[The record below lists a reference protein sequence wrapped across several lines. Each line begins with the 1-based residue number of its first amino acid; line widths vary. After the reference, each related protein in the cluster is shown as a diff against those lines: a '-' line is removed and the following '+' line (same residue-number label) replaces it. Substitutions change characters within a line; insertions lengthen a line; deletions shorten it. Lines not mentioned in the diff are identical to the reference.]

1 MTDRP
6 MSNRI
11 PSPDFSYAG
20 RTLRAERLPL
30 PDVAAEIGTPFY
42 CYSLAGL
49 TRSYRALEAALAGL
63 AGLPA
68 TICYA
73 LKANSNQAVIA
84 AFAQLGAGADVVSGG
99 ELRRALAAGIP
110 ADRIVFSGVGKTR
123 DEIALALRSGI
134 RQINVESE
142 AELDLI
148 SAAAT
153 EAGVTARVSLR
164 INPDVDARTHDKIST
179 GRKQDKF
186 GIAIGRTLPAYAR
199 AADLPNLTPAGLA
212 MHIGSQLLDV
222 APYRAAFGRLAE
234 QVRAL
239 RAAGH
244 EVTSLDLG
252 GGVGITYR
260 DEAPPRFE
268 DYAAVVRETVGGL
281 GCELVFEPG
290 RSLVGNA
297 GILVARVLYVKDSG
311 IRPIAVVDA
320 AMNDLARPA
329 MYDAYHAI
337 VPVTQPQNSPDWVE
351 MDVVGPICESGD
363 TFAVARRLPPLV
375 PGDLV
380 AFGSA
385 GAYGSVMSSAYN
397 SRPPAPEVLVSGA
410 RLAVVRARQT
420 VDDLIRQESVPDWL
434 GSA

>member
-1 MTDRP
+1 MTDRV
-6 MSNRI
+6 
-11 PSPDFSYAG
+11 PSPDFTYAG
-20 RTLRAERLPL
+20 ATLCAEALPL
-30 PDVAAEIGTPFY
+30 SGIAADVGTPFY
-42 CYSLAGL
+42 CYALAGL
-49 TRSYRALEAALAGL
+49 TRNYRALEAAL

-73 LKANSNQAVIA
+73 LKANSNQAVVA
-84 AFAQLGAGADVVSGG
+84 AFAGLGAGADVVSGG
-99 ELRRALAAGIP
+99 ELRRALAAGVP
-110 ADRIVFSGVGKTR
+110 ADRIVFSGVGKTQE
-123 DEIALALRSGI
+123 EIALALRSGI
-134 RQINVESE
+134 LQLNAESE

-148 SAAAT
+148 SAVAAG
-153 EAGVTARVSLR
+153 AGVTARVSLR

-186 GIAIGRTLPAYAR
+186 GIAIDRTLPAYAR
-199 AADLPNLTPAGLA
+199 AAELPNLAPAGLA
-212 MHIGSQLLDV
+212 MHIGSQLLSL

-244 EVTSLDLG
+244 AVHCLDLG

-260 DEAPPRFE
+260 DEAPPRFG

-281 GCELVFEPG
+281 GCDLMFEPG
-290 RSLVGNA
+290 RSMIGNA
-297 GILVARVLYVKDSG
+297 GVLVARVLYIKDG
-311 IRPIAVVDA
+311 GVRPVAVVDA

-329 MYDAYHAI
+329 MYGAYHAI
-337 VPVTQPQNSPDWVE
+337 VPVTQPQNSPDCVE
-351 MDVVGPICESGD
+351 TDVVGPICESGD
-363 TFAVARRLPPLV
+363 TFAVARSLPPLA

-397 SRPPAPEVLVSGA
+397 SRPPAPEVLVSGE
-410 RLAVVRARQT
+410 RCAVVRARQT
-420 VDDLIRQESVPDWL
+420 VDDLIRQEAVPDWL
-434 GSA
+434 EPPAPIGNSA

>member
-1 MTDRP
+1 MTDRV
-6 MSNRI
+6 
-11 PSPDFSYAG
+11 PSPDFSYSG
-20 RTLRAERLPL
+20 GSLCAEGLAL
-30 PDVAAEIGTPFY
+30 SGIAAEVGTPFY

-49 TRSYRALEAALAGL
+49 TRNYRALESAL

-84 AFAQLGAGADVVSGG
+84 AFAKMGAGADVVSGG

-110 ADRIVFSGVGKTR
+110 AGRIVFSGVGKTR
-123 DEIALALRSGI
+123 EEIALALRSGI
-134 RQINVESE
+134 LQLNAESE
-142 AELDLI
+142 AELDAI
-148 SAAAT
+148 SAAAV
-153 EAGVTARVSLR
+153 EAGVAARVSLR
-164 INPDVDARTHDKIST
+164 INPDIDARTHDKIST

-186 GIAIGRTLPAYAR
+186 GIAIDRTVPAYAR
-199 AADLPNLTPAGLA
+199 ATALPNLAPAGLA
-212 MHIGSQLLDV
+212 VHIGSQLLSL

-244 EVTSLDLG
+244 TVRCLDLG

-268 DYAAVVRETVGGL
+268 DYAATVRDTVGDL
-281 GCELVFEPG
+281 DCDLMFEPG
-290 RSLVGNA
+290 RSMVGNA
-297 GILVARVLYVKDSG
+297 GILVARVLYVKDG
-311 IRPIAVVDA
+311 GVRPIAVVDA

-329 MYDAYHAI
+329 MYGAYHTV
-337 VPVTQPQNSPDWVE
+337 VPVTQPQKSPDWVE
-351 MDVVGPICESGD
+351 MDIVGPICESGD
-363 TFAVARRLPPLV
+363 TFAVARSLPPLA

-397 SRPPAPEVLVSGA
+397 SRPPAPEVLVSGDRFA
-410 RLAVVRARQT
+410 IVRARQT
-420 VDDLIRQESVPDWL
+420 VEDMIRPDTVPDWL
-434 GSA
+434 EAPPAIEGAA

>member
-1 MTDRP
+1 MTDRV
-6 MSNRI
+6 
-11 PSPDFSYAG
+11 PSPDFTYAG
-20 RTLRAERLPL
+20 GTLCAEALPL
-30 PDVAAEIGTPFY
+30 SGIAAEVGTPFY

-49 TRSYRALEAALAGL
+49 TRNYRALEAAL

-84 AFAQLGAGADVVSGG
+84 AFAGLGAGADVVSGG
-99 ELRRALAAGIP
+99 ELRRALAAGVP
-110 ADRIVFSGVGKTR
+110 AGRIVFSGVGKTQE
-123 DEIALALRSGI
+123 EIALALRSGI
-134 RQINVESE
+134 HQLNVESE

-148 SAAAT
+148 SAVAAG
-153 EAGVTARVSLR
+153 AGVTARVSLR

-186 GIAIGRTLPAYAR
+186 GIAIDRTLPAYAR
-199 AADLPNLTPAGLA
+199 AAELPNLAPSGLA
-212 MHIGSQLLDV
+212 MHIGSQLLSL

-244 EVTSLDLG
+244 DVMSLDLG

-281 GCELVFEPG
+281 GCDLMFEPG
-290 RSLVGNA
+290 RSMVGNA
-297 GILVARVLYVKDSG
+297 GVLVARVLYMKDGG
-311 IRPIAVVDA
+311 IRPVAVVDA

-329 MYDAYHAI
+329 MYGAYHAI
-337 VPVTQPQNSPDWVE
+337 VPVTQPQNSPDCVE
-351 MDVVGPICESGD
+351 TDVVGPVCESGD
-363 TFAVARRLPPLV
+363 TFAVARSLPPLA

-397 SRPPAPEVLVSGA
+397 SRPPAPEVLVSGD
-410 RLAVVRARQT
+410 RFAVVRARQT
-420 VDDLIRQESVPDWL
+420 VDDLIRQEAVPDWL
-434 GSA
+434 DAPEGA

>member
-1 MTDRP
+1 MTDRV
-6 MSNRI
+6 
-11 PSPDFSYAG
+11 PSPDFTYAG
-20 RTLRAERLPL
+20 ATLCAEALPL
-30 PDVAAEIGTPFY
+30 SGIAADVGTPFY
-42 CYSLAGL
+42 CYALAGL
-49 TRSYRALEAALAGL
+49 TRNYRALEAAL

-73 LKANSNQAVIA
+73 LKANSNQAVVA
-84 AFAQLGAGADVVSGG
+84 AFAGLGAGADVVSGG
-99 ELRRALAAGIP
+99 ELRRALAAGVP
-110 ADRIVFSGVGKTR
+110 ADRIVFSGVGKTQE
-123 DEIALALRSGI
+123 EIALALRSGI
-134 RQINVESE
+134 LQLNAESE

-148 SAAAT
+148 SAVAAG
-153 EAGVTARVSLR
+153 AGVTARVSLR

-186 GIAIGRTLPAYAR
+186 GIAIDRTLPAYAR
-199 AADLPNLTPAGLA
+199 AAELPNLAPAGLA
-212 MHIGSQLLDV
+212 MHIGSQLLSL

-244 EVTSLDLG
+244 AVHCLDLG

-260 DEAPPRFE
+260 DEAPPRFG

-281 GCELVFEPG
+281 GCDLMFEPG
-290 RSLVGNA
+290 RSMIGNA
-297 GILVARVLYVKDSG
+297 GVLVARVLYIKDG
-311 IRPIAVVDA
+311 GVRPVAVVDA

-329 MYDAYHAI
+329 MYGAYHAI
-337 VPVTQPQNSPDWVE
+337 VPVTQPQNSPDCVE
-351 MDVVGPICESGD
+351 TDVVGPICESGD
-363 TFAVARRLPPLV
+363 TFAVARSLPPLA

-397 SRPPAPEVLVSGA
+397 SRPPAPEVLVSGE
-410 RLAVVRARQT
+410 RCAVVRARQT
-420 VDDLIRQESVPDWL
+420 VDDLIRQEAVPDWL
-434 GSA
+434 EPPAPIGSSA

>member
-1 MTDRP
+1 MTDRL
-6 MSNRI
+6 
-11 PSPDFSYAG
+11 PSPDFAYAG
-20 RTLRAERLPL
+20 GALNAEALPL
-30 PDVAAEIGTPFY
+30 SAIAAQVGTPFY

-49 TRSYRALEAALAGL
+49 TRNYRALEAAL

-84 AFAQLGAGADVVSGG
+84 AFAGLGAGADVVSGG

-123 DEIALALRSGI
+123 DEIALALRAGTL
-134 RQINVESE
+134 QLNAESE
-142 AELDLI
+142 AELALI
-148 SAAAT
+148 SAVAVEAA
-153 EAGVTARVSLR
+153 VTARVSLR

-186 GIAIGRTLPAYAR
+186 GIPIDRTLPAYAR
-199 AADLPNLTPAGLA
+199 AAALPNLEPAGLA
-212 MHIGSQLLDV
+212 VHIGSQLLSV
-222 APYRAAFGRLAE
+222 APYRAAFARLAE

-244 EVTSLDLG
+244 AVRCLDLG

-260 DEAPPRFE
+260 DETPPRFE
-268 DYAAVVRETVGGL
+268 DYAAAVRETVGGL
-281 GCELVFEPG
+281 ECDLMFEPG
-290 RSLVGNA
+290 RSMVGNA
-297 GILVARVLYVKDSG
+297 GILVAQVLYLKQGG

-337 VPVTQPQNSPDWVE
+337 APVHRPQNGQDYAE

-363 TFAVARRLPPLV
+363 TFAVARSLPPLA
-375 PGDLV
+375 PGELV

-397 SRPPAPEVLVSGA
+397 SRPPAPEVLVSGD
-410 RLAVVRARQT
+410 RFAVVRARLT
-420 VDDLIRQESVPDWL
+420 IETLIGQESVPDWL
-434 GSA
+434 EPPPAIRGGA

>member
-1 MTDRP
+1 MTDRL
-6 MSNRI
+6 

-20 RTLRAERLPL
+20 GTLCAETIPL
-30 PDVAAEIGTPFY
+30 SRIAAEVGTPFY

-49 TRSYRALEAALAGL
+49 RRNYRALEAALD
-63 AGLPA
+63 GLPA
-68 TICYA
+68 TVCYA

-84 AFAQLGAGADVVSGG
+84 AFAKLGAGADVVSAG

-110 ADRIVFSGVGKTR
+110 APRIVFSGVGKTR
-123 DEIALALRSGI
+123 EEIALALRSGI
-134 RQINVESE
+134 RQLNVESE

-148 SAAAT
+148 SAVAG

-186 GIAIGRTLPAYAR
+186 GIPIDRTLPAYAR
-199 AADLPNLTPAGLA
+199 AADLPNLEPAGLA
-212 MHIGSQLLDV
+212 MHIGSQLLSV
-222 APYRAAFGRLAE
+222 APYRAAFGRLAG

-244 EVTSLDLG
+244 TVHSLDLG
-252 GGVGITYR
+252 GGIGIIYR

-268 DYAAVVRETVGGL
+268 DYAEVVRETVGGL
-281 GCELVFEPG
+281 DCDLLFEPG
-290 RSLVGNA
+290 RSMVGNA
-297 GILVARVLYVKDSG
+297 GILAARVLYVKQGG

-337 VPVTQPQNSPDWVE
+337 VPVSEPQNGPDCVE

-363 TFAVARRLPPLV
+363 TFAVARSLPPLA

-397 SRPPAPEVLVSGA
+397 SRPPAPEVMVSGD
-410 RLAVVRARQT
+410 RFAVVRARLT
-420 VDDLIRQESVPDWL
+420 IEELIRPEAVPDWL
-434 GSA
+434 EAPPTIRGAA

>member
-1 MTDRP
+1 MTDRL
-6 MSNRI
+6 

-20 RTLRAERLPL
+20 GILCAEAIPL
-30 PDVAAEIGTPFY
+30 SRIAAEVGTPVY

-49 TRSYRALEAALAGL
+49 TRNYRALEAALD
-63 AGLPA
+63 GLPA
-68 TICYA
+68 TVCYA

-84 AFAQLGAGADVVSGG
+84 AFAKLGAGADVVSAG

-110 ADRIVFSGVGKTR
+110 AHRIVFSGVGKTR
-123 DEIALALRSGI
+123 EEIALALRSGI
-134 RQINVESE
+134 RQLNAESE

-148 SAAAT
+148 SAVAG

-186 GIAIGRTLPAYAR
+186 GIPIDRTLPAYAR
-199 AADLPNLTPAGLA
+199 AADLPNLEPAGLA
-212 MHIGSQLLDV
+212 MHIGSQLLSV
-222 APYRAAFGRLAE
+222 APYRAAFGRLAG

-244 EVTSLDLG
+244 TVHSLDLG
-252 GGVGITYR
+252 GGIGIIYR

-268 DYAAVVRETVGGL
+268 DYAEVVRETVGGL
-281 GCELVFEPG
+281 DCDLLFEPG
-290 RSLVGNA
+290 RSMVGNA
-297 GILVARVLYVKDSG
+297 GILAARVLYVKRGG

-320 AMNDLARPA
+320 AMNDLARAA

-337 VPVTQPQNSPDWVE
+337 VPASEPQNGLDCVE

-363 TFAVARRLPPLV
+363 TFAVARSLPPLA

-397 SRPPAPEVLVSGA
+397 SRPPAPEVMVSGD
-410 RLAVVRARQT
+410 RFAVVRARLT
-420 VDDLIRQESVPDWL
+420 IEELIRPEAVPDWL
-434 GSA
+434 EAPPTIRGGA

>member
-1 MTDRP
+1 MTDRV
-6 MSNRI
+6 
-11 PSPDFSYAG
+11 PSPDFSYIDE
-20 RTLRAERLPL
+20 TLCAEALPL
-30 PDVAAEIGTPFY
+30 PKIAAEAGTPFY

-49 TRSYRALEAALAGL
+49 TRNYRALESALT
-63 AGLPA
+63 GLPA

-84 AFAQLGAGADVVSGG
+84 AFAKLGAGADVVSGG

-110 ADRIVFSGVGKTR
+110 AERIVFSGVGKTQA
-123 DEIALALRSGI
+123 EIALALRSGI
-134 RQINVESE
+134 HQLNAESE

-148 SAAAT
+148 SAAAV

-186 GIAIGRTLPAYAR
+186 GIAIDRTLRAYAR
-199 AADLPNLTPAGLA
+199 AAELPNLAPAGLA
-212 MHIGSQLLDV
+212 VHIGSQLLSV
-222 APYRAAFGRLAE
+222 APYRAAFGRLAD
-234 QVRAL
+234 QVRTL

-244 EVTSLDLG
+244 EVSSLDLG

-260 DEAPPRFE
+260 DEEPPRFE

-281 GCELVFEPG
+281 ECDLMFEPG
-290 RSLVGNA
+290 RSMVGNA
-297 GILVARVLYVKDSG
+297 GVLVARVLYVKDG
-311 IRPIAVVDA
+311 GVRPIAVVDA

-329 MYDAYHAI
+329 MYGAYHAV
-337 VPVTQPQNSPDWVE
+337 VPVTQPQNSPDWME

-363 TFAVARRLPPLV
+363 TFAVARSLPPLT

-397 SRPPAPEVLVSGA
+397 SRPPAPELLVSGA
-410 RLAVVRARQT
+410 RCAVVRARQT
-420 VDDLIRQESVPDWL
+420 VDELIRQEAVPDWL
-434 GSA
+434 

>member
-1 MTDRP
+1 MTDRL
-6 MSNRI
+6 

-20 RTLRAERLPL
+20 GALCAEALPL
-30 PDVAAEIGTPFY
+30 SGIAAEVGTPFY

-49 TRSYRALEAALAGL
+49 TRTYRALETAL

-68 TICYA
+68 TVCYS
-73 LKANSNQAVIA
+73 LKANSNRAVVA
-84 AFAQLGAGADVVSGG
+84 AFAAMGAGADVVSGG
-99 ELRRALAAGIP
+99 ELQRALAAGVP
-110 ADRIVFSGVGKTR
+110 PKRIVFSGVGKTR
-123 DEIALALRSGI
+123 EEIALALRSGI
-134 RQINVESE
+134 LQLNAESE

-148 SAAAT
+148 SEIAAET
-153 EAGVTARVSLR
+153 GVTARVSLR
-164 INPDVDARTHDKIST
+164 ISPDVDAHTHRKIAT

-199 AADLPNLTPAGLA
+199 AAELPNLDPVGLA
-212 MHIGSQLLDV
+212 MHIGSQLLSV

-244 EVTSLDLG
+244 AVRCLDLG
-252 GGVGITYR
+252 GGVGIVYR
-260 DEAPPRFE
+260 DEAPPGFA
-268 DYAAVVRETVGGL
+268 DYAATVRETVGGL
-281 GCELVFEPG
+281 GCDLLFEPG

-297 GILVARVLYVKDSG
+297 GILVARVLYVKDGG
-311 IRPIAVVDA
+311 IRPVTVVDA

-329 MYDAYHAI
+329 IYDAYHEI
-337 VPVTQPQNSPDWVE
+337 VPVSQPQNGPNRVE

-363 TFAVARRLPPLV
+363 TFAVARSLPPLE
-375 PGDLV
+375 PGELV

-397 SRPPAPEVLVSGA
+397 SRPPAPEVLVSGD
-410 RLAVVRARQT
+410 RFAVVRARQT
-420 VDDLIRQESVPDWL
+420 VEEMIRQETVPDWL
-434 GSA
+434 EAPPTAWEGA

>member
-1 MTDRP
+1 MTDRV
-6 MSNRI
+6 

-20 RTLRAERLPL
+20 GTLCAEGLAL
-30 PDVAAEIGTPFY
+30 SGIAAEAGTPFY

-49 TRSYRALEAALAGL
+49 TRNYRALELAL

-84 AFAQLGAGADVVSGG
+84 AFGKLGAGADVVSGG

-123 DEIALALRSGI
+123 EEIALALRAGI
-134 RQINVESE
+134 LQLNAESE
-142 AELDLI
+142 AEIDLI
-148 SAAAT
+148 SAAAV

-164 INPDVDARTHDKIST
+164 INPDIDARTHDKIST

-186 GIAIGRTLPAYAR
+186 GIAIDRTLPAYAR
-199 AADLPNLTPAGLA
+199 AEDLPNLAPAGLA
-212 MHIGSQLLDV
+212 VHIGSQLLSL
-222 APYRAAFGRLAE
+222 APYRAAFARLAE

-239 RAAGH
+239 RATGH
-244 EVTSLDLG
+244 TVHCLDLG

-268 DYAAVVRETVGGL
+268 DYASTVRETVGDL
-281 GCELVFEPG
+281 DCDLMFEPG
-290 RSLVGNA
+290 RSMVGNA
-297 GILVARVLYVKDSG
+297 GVLVARVLYVKDG
-311 IRPIAVVDA
+311 GVRPIAVVDA

-329 MYDAYHAI
+329 MYGAYHAV
-337 VPVTQPQNSPDWVE
+337 VPVTQPQKSPDWVE
-351 MDVVGPICESGD
+351 MDIVGPICESGD
-363 TFAVARRLPPLV
+363 TFAVARSLPPLT

-397 SRPPAPEVLVSGA
+397 SRPPAPEVLVSGG
-410 RLAVVRARQT
+410 RFAVVRARQT
-420 VDDLIRQESVPDWL
+420 IEELIRPETVPDWL
-434 GSA
+434 EAPPAIEGAA

>member
-1 MTDRP
+1 MTDRL
-6 MSNRI
+6 

-20 RTLRAERLPL
+20 GILCAETIPL
-30 PDVAAEIGTPFY
+30 SRIAAEVGTPFY

-49 TRSYRALEAALAGL
+49 TRNYRALEAALD
-63 AGLPA
+63 GLPA
-68 TICYA
+68 TVCYA

-84 AFAQLGAGADVVSGG
+84 AFAKLGAGADVVSAG
-99 ELRRALAAGIP
+99 ELRRALAAGVP
-110 ADRIVFSGVGKTR
+110 AYRIVFSGVGKTR
-123 DEIALALRSGI
+123 EEIALALRSGI
-134 RQINVESE
+134 RQLNAESE

-148 SAAAT
+148 SAVAG

-186 GIAIGRTLPAYAR
+186 GIPIDRTLPAYAR
-199 AADLPNLTPAGLA
+199 AADLPNLEPAGLA
-212 MHIGSQLLDV
+212 MHIGSQLLSV
-222 APYRAAFGRLAE
+222 APYRAAFGRLAG

-244 EVTSLDLG
+244 TVHSLDLG

-260 DEAPPRFE
+260 DEVPPRFE
-268 DYAAVVRETVGGL
+268 DYAEVVRETVGGL
-281 GCELVFEPG
+281 DCDLLFEPG
-290 RSLVGNA
+290 RSMVGNA
-297 GILVARVLYVKDSG
+297 GILAARVLYVKQGG

-337 VPVTQPQNSPDWVE
+337 VPASEPQNGLDCVE

-363 TFAVARRLPPLV
+363 TFAVARSLPPLA

-397 SRPPAPEVLVSGA
+397 SRPPAPEVMVSGD
-410 RLAVVRARQT
+410 RFAVVRARLT
-420 VDDLIRQESVPDWL
+420 IEELIRPEAVPDWL
-434 GSA
+434 EAPPTIRGAA

>member
-1 MTDRP
+1 MTDRV
-6 MSNRI
+6 
-11 PSPDFSYAG
+11 PSPDFTYAG
-20 RTLRAERLPL
+20 GTLCAEALPL
-30 PDVAAEIGTPFY
+30 SGIAADVGTPFY

-49 TRSYRALEAALAGL
+49 TRNYRALEAAL

-84 AFAQLGAGADVVSGG
+84 AFAGLGAGADVVSGG
-99 ELRRALAAGIP
+99 ELRRALAAGVP
-110 ADRIVFSGVGKTR
+110 AGRIVFSGVGKTR
-123 DEIALALRSGI
+123 EEIALALRAGI
-134 RQINVESE
+134 HQLNVESE

-148 SAAAT
+148 SAVAAG
-153 EAGVTARVSLR
+153 AGVTARVSLR

-186 GIAIGRTLPAYAR
+186 GIAIDRTLPAYAR
-199 AADLPNLTPAGLA
+199 AAELPNLAPSGLA
-212 MHIGSQLLDV
+212 MHIGSQLLSL

-244 EVTSLDLG
+244 DVTSLDLG

-268 DYAAVVRETVGGL
+268 DYAAVVRETVGDL
-281 GCELVFEPG
+281 GCDLMFEPG
-290 RSLVGNA
+290 RSMVGNA
-297 GILVARVLYVKDSG
+297 GVLVARVLYMKDG
-311 IRPIAVVDA
+311 GLRPVAVVDA

-329 MYDAYHAI
+329 MYGAYHAI
-337 VPVTQPQNSPDWVE
+337 VPVTQPQNGPDCVE
-351 MDVVGPICESGD
+351 TDVVGPICESGD
-363 TFAVARRLPPLV
+363 TFAVARSLPPLA

-397 SRPPAPEVLVSGA
+397 SRPPAPEVLVSGE
-410 RLAVVRARQT
+410 RCAVVRARQT
-420 VDDLIRQESVPDWL
+420 VDDLIRQEAVPDWL
-434 GSA
+434 EAEGA

>member
-11 PSPDFSYAG
+11 PSPDFSYDG
-20 RTLRAERLPL
+20 GTLCAEALPL
-30 PDVAAEIGTPFY
+30 PAVAAEVGTPFY

-49 TRSYRALEAALAGL
+49 SRNYRALEAAL

-84 AFAQLGAGADVVSGG
+84 AFAKLGAGADVVSGG
-99 ELRRALAAGIP
+99 ELRRALAAGVP

-123 DEIALALRSGI
+123 DEIALALRAGI
-134 RQINVESE
+134 LQLNAESE

-148 SAAAT
+148 SAAAV

-164 INPDVDARTHDKIST
+164 INPDVDALTHDKIST

-199 AADLPNLTPAGLA
+199 AAELPNLAPAGLA
-212 MHIGSQLLDV
+212 MHIGSQLLSV
-222 APYRAAFGRLAE
+222 APFRAAFGRLAE

-244 EVTSLDLG
+244 AVHCLDLG
-252 GGVGITYR
+252 GGVGIAYR
-260 DEAPPRFE
+260 DEQPPDFE

-281 GCELVFEPG
+281 GCDLMFEPG
-290 RSLVGNA
+290 RSMVGNA
-297 GILVARVLYVKDSG
+297 GILVARVLYVKDGG

-329 MYDAYHAI
+329 MYGAYHAV
-337 VPVTQPQNSPDWVE
+337 VPVTQPQNSPDWMA

-363 TFAVARRLPPLV
+363 TFAVARSLPPLA

-397 SRPPAPEVLVSGA
+397 SRPPAPEVLVRGD
-410 RLAVVRARQT
+410 RRAVVRARQT
-420 VDDLIRQESVPDWL
+420 IEDLIRPETVPDWL
-434 GSA
+434 GAA

>member
-1 MTDRP
+1 MTDRV
-6 MSNRI
+6 
-11 PSPDFSYAG
+11 PSPDFTYTG
-20 RTLRAERLPL
+20 GTLSAEALPL
-30 PDVAAEIGTPFY
+30 SGIAADVGTPFY

-49 TRSYRALEAALAGL
+49 TRNYRALDAAL

-84 AFAQLGAGADVVSGG
+84 AFAGLGAGADVVSGG
-99 ELRRALAAGIP
+99 ELRRALAAGVP
-110 ADRIVFSGVGKTR
+110 AGRIVFSGVGKTR
-123 DEIALALRSGI
+123 EEIALALRSGI
-134 RQINVESE
+134 LQLNVESE

-148 SAAAT
+148 SAVAAG
-153 EAGVTARVSLR
+153 AGVTARVSLR

-186 GIAIGRTLPAYAR
+186 GIAIDRTLPAYAR
-199 AADLPNLTPAGLA
+199 AAELPNLALSGLA
-212 MHIGSQLLDV
+212 MHIGSQLLDL

-244 EVTSLDLG
+244 AVHCLDLG

-268 DYAAVVRETVGGL
+268 DYAAAVRETVGGL
-281 GCELVFEPG
+281 GCDLVFEPG
-290 RSLVGNA
+290 RSMVGNA
-297 GILVARVLYVKDSG
+297 GVLVARVLYLKDG
-311 IRPIAVVDA
+311 GLRPVAVVDA

-329 MYDAYHAI
+329 MYGAYHAI
-337 VPVTQPQNSPDWVE
+337 VPVTQPQNSPDCVE
-351 MDVVGPICESGD
+351 TDVVGPICESGD
-363 TFAVARRLPPLV
+363 TFAVARSLPPLA

-397 SRPPAPEVLVSGA
+397 SRPPAPEVLVSGD
-410 RLAVVRARQT
+410 RFAVVRARQT
-420 VDDLIRQESVPDWL
+420 VDDLIRQEAVPDWL
-434 GSA
+434 EPPEGA

>member
-1 MTDRP
+1 MTDRV
-6 MSNRI
+6 

-20 RTLRAERLPL
+20 ETLCAERLPL
-30 PDVAAEIGTPFY
+30 PDVAAEVGTPFY

-63 AGLPA
+63 PA
-68 TICYA
+68 TVCYA

-110 ADRIVFSGVGKTR
+110 AGRIVFSGVGKTR

-142 AELDLI
+142 AELDLV
-148 SAAAT
+148 SAAAAG
-153 EAGVTARVSLR
+153 AGVTARVSLR

-199 AADLPNLTPAGLA
+199 AAGLPNLAPAGLA

-244 EVTSLDLG
+244 DVESLDLG
-252 GGVGITYR
+252 GGVGIAYR
-260 DEAPPRFE
+260 DETPPRFE

-297 GILVARVLYVKDSG
+297 GILVARVLYVKDGG

-329 MYDAYHAI
+329 MYDAWHAI
-337 VPVTQPQNSPDWVE
+337 VPAVRPQKSPDWVE

-363 TFAVARRLPPLV
+363 TFAVARRLPPLA

-410 RLAVVRARQT
+410 RFAVVRARQT
-420 VDDLIRQESVPDWL
+420 ADDLIRQEAVPDWL
-434 GSA
+434 ASA

>member
-1 MTDRP
+1 MTDRL
-6 MSNRI
+6 
-11 PSPDFSYAG
+11 PSPDFAYAG
-20 RTLRAERLPL
+20 GALNAEGLL
-30 PDVAAEIGTPFY
+30 LSAIAAEVGTPFY

-49 TRSYRALEAALAGL
+49 TRNYRALETAL

-84 AFAQLGAGADVVSGG
+84 AFAGLGAGADVVSGG
-99 ELRRALAAGIP
+99 ELQRALAAGVP
-110 ADRIVFSGVGKTR
+110 AGRIVFSGVGKTR
-123 DEIALALRSGI
+123 EEIALALCSGI
-134 RQINVESE
+134 LQLNAESE

-148 SAAAT
+148 SAVAVS
-153 EAGVTARVSLR
+153 AGVTTRVSLR

-186 GIAIGRTLPAYAR
+186 GIAIDRTLPAYAR
-199 AADLPNLTPAGLA
+199 AAELPNLEPAGLA
-212 MHIGSQLLDV
+212 VHIGSQLLSV
-222 APYRAAFGRLAE
+222 APYRAAFARLAE

-244 EVTSLDLG
+244 AVHCLDLG

-268 DYAAVVRETVGGL
+268 DYAAVVRETVGDL
-281 GCELVFEPG
+281 GCDLMFEPG
-290 RSLVGNA
+290 RSMVGNA
-297 GILVARVLYVKDSG
+297 GVLVARVLYVKDGG

-329 MYDAYHAI
+329 MYGAYHAI
-337 VPVTQPQNSPDWVE
+337 VPVTQPQNGQDYRD

-363 TFAVARRLPPLV
+363 TFAVARSLPPLA
-375 PGDLV
+375 PGELV

-397 SRPPAPEVLVSGA
+397 SRPPAPEVLVGGS
-410 RLAVVRARQT
+410 RFAVVRTRLT
-420 VDDLIRQESVPDWL
+420 VETLIGQESVPDWL
-434 GSA
+434 EPPTAMRGGA

>member
-1 MTDRP
+1 MTDRV
-6 MSNRI
+6 
-11 PSPDFSYAG
+11 PSPDFTYAG
-20 RTLRAERLPL
+20 GTLCAEALPL
-30 PDVAAEIGTPFY
+30 SGIAAEVGTPFY

-49 TRSYRALEAALAGL
+49 TRSYRALEAALT
-63 AGLPA
+63 GLPA

-84 AFAQLGAGADVVSGG
+84 AFAGLGAGADVVSGG
-99 ELRRALAAGIP
+99 ELRRALAAGVP
-110 ADRIVFSGVGKTR
+110 AGRIVFSGVGKTQE
-123 DEIALALRSGI
+123 EIALALRSGI
-134 RQINVESE
+134 HQLNVESE

-148 SAAAT
+148 SAVAAG
-153 EAGVTARVSLR
+153 AGVTARVSLR

-186 GIAIGRTLPAYAR
+186 GIAIDRTLPAYAR
-199 AADLPNLTPAGLA
+199 AAELPNLAPSGLA
-212 MHIGSQLLDV
+212 MHIGSQLLSL

-244 EVTSLDLG
+244 AVHCLDLG

-260 DEAPPRFE
+260 DEAPPGFE
-268 DYAAVVRETVGGL
+268 DYAAVVREMVGGL
-281 GCELVFEPG
+281 GCDLMFEPG
-290 RSLVGNA
+290 RSMVGNA
-297 GILVARVLYVKDSG
+297 GVLVARVLYMKDG
-311 IRPIAVVDA
+311 GVRPVAVVDA

-329 MYDAYHAI
+329 MYGAYHAI
-337 VPVTQPQNSPDWVE
+337 VPVTQPQNSPDCVE
-351 MDVVGPICESGD
+351 TDVVGPICESGD
-363 TFAVARRLPPLV
+363 TFAVARSLPPLA

-397 SRPPAPEVLVSGA
+397 SRPPAPEVLVSGD
-410 RLAVVRARQT
+410 RFAVVRARQT
-420 VDDLIRQESVPDWL
+420 VDDLIRQEAVPDWL
-434 GSA
+434 EPPEGA

>member
-1 MTDRP
+1 MTDRL
-6 MSNRI
+6 

-20 RTLRAERLPL
+20 GTLCAEAIPL
-30 PDVAAEIGTPFY
+30 SRIAAEVGTPFY

-49 TRSYRALEAALAGL
+49 RRNYRALEAALD
-63 AGLPA
+63 GLPA
-68 TICYA
+68 TVCYA

-84 AFAQLGAGADVVSGG
+84 AFAKLGAGADVVSAG
-99 ELRRALAAGIP
+99 ELRRALAAGVP
-110 ADRIVFSGVGKTR
+110 AYRIVFSGVGKTR
-123 DEIALALRSGI
+123 EEIALALRSGI
-134 RQINVESE
+134 RQLNVESE

-148 SAAAT
+148 SAVAG
-153 EAGVTARVSLR
+153 EAGVTARISLR
-164 INPDVDARTHDKIST
+164 INPDVDAWTHDKIST

-186 GIAIGRTLPAYAR
+186 GIPIDRTLPAYAR
-199 AADLPNLTPAGLA
+199 AADLPNLEPAGLA
-212 MHIGSQLLDV
+212 MHIGSQLLSV
-222 APYRAAFGRLAE
+222 APYRAAFGRLAG

-244 EVTSLDLG
+244 TVHSLDLG
-252 GGVGITYR
+252 GGIGIIYR

-268 DYAAVVRETVGGL
+268 DYAEVVRETVGGL
-281 GCELVFEPG
+281 DCDLLFEPG
-290 RSLVGNA
+290 RSMVGNA
-297 GILVARVLYVKDSG
+297 GILAARVLYVKQGG

-320 AMNDLARPA
+320 AMNDLARAA

-337 VPVTQPQNSPDWVE
+337 VPASEPQNGLDCVE

-363 TFAVARRLPPLV
+363 TFAVARSLPPLA

-397 SRPPAPEVLVSGA
+397 SRPPAPEVMVSGD
-410 RLAVVRARQT
+410 RFAVVRARLT
-420 VDDLIRQESVPDWL
+420 IEELIRPEAVPDWL
-434 GSA
+434 EAPPTIRGAA

>member
-1 MTDRP
+1 MTDRL
-6 MSNRI
+6 

-20 RTLRAERLPL
+20 GTLCAETIPL
-30 PDVAAEIGTPFY
+30 SRIAAEVGTPFY

-49 TRSYRALEAALAGL
+49 RRNYRALEAALD
-63 AGLPA
+63 GLPA
-68 TICYA
+68 TVCYA

-84 AFAQLGAGADVVSGG
+84 AFAKLGAGADVVSAG

-110 ADRIVFSGVGKTR
+110 APRIVFSGVGKTR
-123 DEIALALRSGI
+123 EEIALALRSGI
-134 RQINVESE
+134 RQLNVESE

-148 SAAAT
+148 SAVAG

-186 GIAIGRTLPAYAR
+186 GIPIDRTLPAYAR
-199 AADLPNLTPAGLA
+199 AADLPNLEPAGLA
-212 MHIGSQLLDV
+212 MHIGSQLLSV
-222 APYRAAFGRLAE
+222 APYRAAFGRLAG

-244 EVTSLDLG
+244 TVHSLDLG
-252 GGVGITYR
+252 GGIGIIYR

-268 DYAAVVRETVGGL
+268 DYAEVVRETVGGL
-281 GCELVFEPG
+281 DCDLLFEPG
-290 RSLVGNA
+290 RSMVGNA
-297 GILVARVLYVKDSG
+297 GILAARVLYVKQGG

-320 AMNDLARPA
+320 AMNDLARAA

-337 VPVTQPQNSPDWVE
+337 VPASEPQNGLDCVE

-363 TFAVARRLPPLV
+363 TFAVARSLPPLA

-397 SRPPAPEVLVSGA
+397 SRPPAPEVMVSGD
-410 RLAVVRARQT
+410 RFAVVRARLT
-420 VDDLIRQESVPDWL
+420 IEELIRPEAVPDWL
-434 GSA
+434 EAPPTIRGAA